1 MFKLLE
7 RSIHA
12 LDTRLVLL
20 APSGAVI
27 PEFFRNVEVDST
39 IHNRFVREMQHL
51 RGSVYV
57 EDGAVESHQLSAG
70 GYHETPE
77 DVKSWHL
84 LTLDQRQRVTG
95 CAWYRAHEASVRPH
109 HLRVRSCP
117 LASMKEWRHT
127 LRTAIETEIANARR
141 ESLGYAEV
149 GGWAVA
155 KGARSTSEGLILALA
170 GFSLG
175 RICGGCLGITTAT
188 VRHCSSTILRRLGG
202 APLQAGT
209 TKVPSYYDPQY
220 KCEMEILRFDSRAP
234 GAKYADFIETL
245 RRKMA
250 DVRVIALPAAPG
262 WLSAFQQPSAD
273 WSNPLPEAVL
283 AS

>member
-1 MFKLLE
+1 MLKLLE
-7 RSIHA
+7 RSIHT
-12 LDTRLVLL
+12 LDTRLLLL
-20 APSGAVI
+20 APPGAV
-27 PEFFRNVEVDST
+27 PPFFRNVEMDST
-39 IHNRFVREMQHL
+39 LHARFLGEMQRL

-57 EDGAVESHQLSAG
+57 EDGAVESHQLAACG
-70 GYHETPE
+70 RHQTPE
-77 DVKSWHL
+77 DEKSWHL
-84 LTLDQRQRVTG
+84 LTLDERQRVTG
-95 CAWYRAHEASVRPH
+95 CAWYREHAPNVRPH

-117 LASMKEWRHT
+117 LTRMKEWRDT

-141 ESLGYAEV
+141 ENLRYAEV

-155 KGARSTSEGLILALA
+155 KEARCTSEGLVLALA

-209 TKVPSYYDPQY
+209 RSVPSYYDPKY

-234 GAKYADFIETL
+234 SARYADFIESL
-245 RRKMA
+245 RRRMA
-250 DVRVIALPAAPG
+250 DVRVIAQPAPTS
-262 WLSAFQQPSAD
+262 WLSAFHPPSAD
-273 WSNPLPEAVL
+273 WNEPLPEAVL